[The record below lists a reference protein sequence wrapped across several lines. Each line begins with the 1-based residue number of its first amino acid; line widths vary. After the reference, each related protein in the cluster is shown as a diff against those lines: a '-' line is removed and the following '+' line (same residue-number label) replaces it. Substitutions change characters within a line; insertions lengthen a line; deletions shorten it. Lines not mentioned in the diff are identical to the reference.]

1 MADPV
6 GQLLIREGLISPEQF
21 IQAKTNQKQ
30 NGGELKDSL
39 IALGFLT
46 PEALNLVLHP
56 LPLVPLKIVNTG
68 LSESF
73 MTDLLL
79 KAAYQE
85 AGTFTLHAIS
95 RILCLSFG
103 IIDELIELLKANQLI
118 AIRSATGYG
127 RETHVF
133 ELTQRGRERA
143 EAALNSSLYVGAA
156 PVPLKDY
163 TRILTQQYVGQIDID
178 SEWIHHSLKH
188 MVVGEQLLNQLGP
201 AFSSGRSIFLY
212 GPPGTGKSSFAEALG
227 RALPDQIYIPQ
238 AVEVGGQ
245 VIRLYDPSIH
255 LSVEDEI
262 QENTGL
268 DAKVNF
274 KHDPRWKKCRRPVV
288 MVGGEFTLD
297 MLDLRFDT
305 SSKFYE
311 ASIQMKAAN
320 GVFILDDFGR
330 QKMAPREM
338 LNRWIV
344 PLERGTDFLSL
355 HTGMKFEIPF
365 DQISIFCTNMRP
377 MDLVDD
383 AFMRRIRHKVKV
395 PYSTEE
401 EFKEIL
407 RRICGAEGIE
417 YDESVANY
425 FIDNY
430 YRKENKGLVGSHPRD
445 IIDQIIDFSSFLK
458 QRPMLTNATVDAAAA
473 NYFVESEA

>member
-1 MADPV
+1 MINPI
-6 GQLLIREGLISPEQF
+6 GELLIREGLISAAQLV
-21 IQAKTNQKQ
+21 QAKTHQKQ

-39 IALGFLT
+39 ISLGFLT
-46 PEALNLVLHP
+46 FETLNLILHP
-56 LPLVPLKIVNTG
+56 VPPVPLKIINTG
-68 LSESF
+68 LSEAF

-85 AGTFTLHAIS
+85 AGTFTFHAIS
-95 RILCLSFG
+95 EILCLSFS
-103 IIDELIELLKANQLI
+103 IIDELIELLKADQLV

-127 RETHVF
+127 RETQVF
-133 ELTQRGRERA
+133 ELTQRGRKRA
-143 EAALNSSLYVGAA
+143 EAALNGSLYVGAA

-163 TRILTQQYVGQIDID
+163 TRTLTQQYVQQIEID
-178 SEWIHHSLKH
+178 SEWIHNSLKH

-212 GPPGTGKSSFAEALG
+212 GPPGTGKSSFSEALG

-238 AVEVGGQ
+238 AVEVNGQ
-245 VIRLYDPSIH
+245 VIRLFDPSIH
-255 LSVEDEI
+255 FSVEHKI
-262 QENTGL
+262 LENTVL
-268 DAKVNF
+268 DVKANL

-305 SSKFYE
+305 NSKFYE
-311 ASIQMKAAN
+311 APIQMKAAN

-330 QKMAPREM
+330 QKIAPREM

-383 AFMRRIRHKVKV
+383 AFLRRIRHKVRV
-395 PYSTEE
+395 PYSTED

-407 RRICGAEGIE
+407 RRVCSAEGIA
-417 YDESVANY
+417 YDGSVANY
-425 FIDNY
+425 FIENY

-445 IIDQIIDFSSFLK
+445 IIDQIIDFSRFLK
-458 QRPMLTNATVDAAAA
+458 QSPVLTTATIDAAAA
-473 NYFVESEA
+473 NYFVKS